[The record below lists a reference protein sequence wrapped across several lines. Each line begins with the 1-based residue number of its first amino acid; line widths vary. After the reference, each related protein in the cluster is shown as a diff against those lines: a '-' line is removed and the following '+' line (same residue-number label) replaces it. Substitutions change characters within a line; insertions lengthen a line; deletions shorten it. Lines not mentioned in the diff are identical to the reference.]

1 MSGHDVQNRVRVRFR
16 VRSVANFTKDTL
28 KESTPANI
36 KT

>member
-1 MSGHDVQNRVRVRFR
+1 MSGHDVQNRVR